1 MKTIK
6 RFAEG
11 AESPLLPQ
19 FKNDED
25 GKFGEELF
33 TKIVGEME
41 ENNALIDQFVKSEKW
56 DVERIAL
63 MDRLVMNAALSEIRH
78 FPSIPVNVS
87 LNEYIELAKLYSTPK
102 SGKFVNGILN
112 AAVKELR
119 SHKQIMK

>member
-1 MKTIK
+1 
-6 RFAEG
+6 
-11 AESPLLPQ
+11 
-19 FKNDED
+19 
-25 GKFGEELF
+25 
-33 TKIVGEME
+33 
-41 ENNALIDQFVKSEKW
+41 
-56 DVERIAL
+56 
-63 MDRLVMNAALSEIRH
+63 MNAALSEIRH